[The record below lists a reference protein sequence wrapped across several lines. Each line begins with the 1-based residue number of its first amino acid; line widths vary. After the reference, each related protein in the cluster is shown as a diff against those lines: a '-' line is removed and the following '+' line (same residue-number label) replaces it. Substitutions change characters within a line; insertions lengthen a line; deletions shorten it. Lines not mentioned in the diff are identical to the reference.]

1 MRDHPRD
8 DLLHDSGRP
17 LTRSAGRWR
26 AVAVGL
32 LALLVAAC
40 GPGTVQAPD
49 TTPPAVG
56 VVETAEREVNP
67 YFEFVGK
74 TQAFASVALRARVTG
89 FLQSRDFEEGG
100 MVEAG
105 QVLFRIQ
112 PEQYE
117 AMLAQ
122 AEGELAA
129 ATASLNRARVDQQR
143 FEELVK
149 SKNVPQMRVDE
160 SRAEVL
166 VQEAA
171 VKKAEAAIAR
181 AQLDLGYTEVRAPI
195 DGRIDVASLHV
206 GNLVGPDSGVLST
219 INKMDPIQVVFSI
232 AESWYLEL
240 ARLHIAREQAGSAV
254 ADREVVVPR
263 LRLDDGEFYGHR
275 GRLDFFDNKVDPK
288 TGTVRMRAEFPN
300 PDRLLLPGQFVTV
313 LIERERPRRA
323 VLIPQATV
331 LTDQGGNYVLLV
343 NAEDQVEVRRIR
355 AGQRFGADLLVEEG
369 LGVGE
374 RLIYSGLQKVRPGI
388 AVKPE
393 PIAPIEPDVQSG

>member
-8 DLLHDSGRP
+8 DPPYDPGRP
-17 LTRSAGRWR
+17 AYRSTGPRR
-26 AVAVGL
+26 GVVVGL
-32 LALLVAAC
+32 FAMLVAAC
-40 GPGTVQAPD
+40 GPGAVQAPD
-49 TTPPAVG
+49 ATPPAVG

-74 TQAFASVALRARVTG
+74 TQAVETVALRARVTG
-89 FLQSRDFEEGG
+89 FLQSREFDEGG

-105 QVLFRIQ
+105 QVLYRIQ
-112 PEQYE
+112 PEQYS

-129 ATASLNRARVDQQR
+129 ATASLNRARVDLQR

-160 SRAEVL
+160 ARAEVL

-171 VKKAEAAIAR
+171 VKKAEAAIAQ
-181 AQLDLGYTEVRAPI
+181 AQLDLDYTEVKAPI

-240 ARLHIAREQAGSAV
+240 ARLDIARAEARDMADQDAV
-254 ADREVVVPR
+254 IPR
-263 LRLDDGEFYGHR
+263 LRLDDGALYAHQGQF
-275 GRLDFFDNKVDPK
+275 DFVDNKVDPK
-288 TGTVRMRAEFPN
+288 TGTVRLRAEFPN

-313 LIERERPRRA
+313 LLEREKPRRA
-323 VLIPQATV
+323 VLIPQAAV
-331 LTDQGGNYVLLV
+331 LTDQGGPYVLLV
-343 NAEDQVEVRRIR
+343 NAEDQVEVRRIKS
-355 AGQRFGADLLVEEG
+355 GQRFGADLLVEEG

-393 PIAPIEPDVQSG
+393 PIAPIEPNVQSG

>member
-1 MRDHPRD
+1 
-8 DLLHDSGRP
+8 
-17 LTRSAGRWR
+17 
-26 AVAVGL
+26 V
-32 LALLVAAC
+32 LVAAC
-40 GPGTVQAPD
+40 GPGAVQAPD
-49 TTPPAVG
+49 ATPPAVG

-74 TQAFASVALRARVTG
+74 TQAVETVALRARVTG
-89 FLQSRDFEEGG
+89 FLQSQEFEEGG

-105 QVLFRIQ
+105 QVLYRIQ
-112 PEQYE
+112 PEQYT

-129 ATASLNRARVDQQR
+129 ATASLNRARVDLKR

-160 SRAEVL
+160 ARAEVL

-171 VKKAEAAIAR
+171 VKKAEAAIAQ
-181 AQLDLGYTEVRAPI
+181 AQLDLDYTEVRAPI
-195 DGRIDVASLHV
+195 DGRIDVARLHV

-219 INKMDPIQVVFSI
+219 INKMDPVQVVFSI

-240 ARLHIAREQAGSAV
+240 ARLDIAREQAGDM
-254 ADREVVVPR
+254 ADQDAVVPR
-263 LRLDDGEFYGHR
+263 LRLDDGEFYAHQGQF
-275 GRLDFFDNKVDPK
+275 DFVDNKVDPK
-288 TGTVRMRAEFPN
+288 TGTVRIRAEFPN

-313 LIERERPRRA
+313 LIERKQPRRA
-323 VLIPQATV
+323 VLIPQAAV
-331 LTDQGGNYVLLV
+331 LTDQGGHYVLLV
-343 NAEDQVEVRRIR
+343 DAEDQVEVRRIET
-355 AGQRFGADLLVEEG
+355 GQRFGADLLVEEG

-388 AVKPE
+388 TVTPE
-393 PIAPIEPDVQSG
+393 PISPIEPTVERG